1 MLLSVSPHMTK
12 VFETIMKDILNHGI
26 VTQGIP
32 SFFVSKTSF
41 INLMT
46 AIDSTSD
53 QNTMCRVI

>member
-1 MLLSVSPHMTK
+1 MTINGI
-12 VFETIMKDILNHGI
+12 FHIMKDILNHGI

>member
-1 MLLSVSPHMTK
+1 
-12 VFETIMKDILNHGI
+12 MKDILNHGI
-26 VTQGIP
+26 VTQVIP